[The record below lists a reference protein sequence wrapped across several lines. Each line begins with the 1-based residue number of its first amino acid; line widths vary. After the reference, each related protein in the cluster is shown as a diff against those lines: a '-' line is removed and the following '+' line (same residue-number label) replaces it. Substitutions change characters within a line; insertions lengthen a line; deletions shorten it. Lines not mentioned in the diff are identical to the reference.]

1 MSGDPGLNASP
12 WMDVALDGRAV
23 SIDGVPV
30 QADGTAEG
38 RYLFA
43 LHQIAAEVATP
54 LGRRVGVTV
63 TDGRGVVSHLAVHP
77 DGTVD
82 SIEELVRSANEPVVV
97 PAPRAG
103 GGAAAPSTRQPWV
116 VLGSRRRLIAV
127 VAAVVAA
134 ASAVV
139 AAPLLDGRSGD
150 VASSSIGDAEP
161 ADAGPDSSVRDT
173 TSGGS
178 AAPGA
183 ASSVAAEAV
192 AHDVV
197 AAPVLR
203 LRVVLAARVVSD
215 LPCQFS
221 MVAPATS
228 RSVRARVTVVTGDG
242 QVLVRRFRLGPDGP
256 ATLVLEGLTPGV
268 TRWTLAA
275 PGAVP
280 TSGRLSVMP
289 LPPEAAAAPAVAPA
303 PTAAPAAAAPAP
315 APSTTG
321 RNSGGG
327 GGNGG
332 GDPQAD
338 PVVPIDPDD
347 Q

>member
-1 MSGDPGLNASP
+1 MGGDPGLNASP
-12 WMDVALDGRAV
+12 WMDVSLDGRAV

-82 SIEELVRSANEPVVV
+82 SIEELVRSAGQPVVV
-97 PAPRAG
+97 PPPRTG
-103 GGAAAPSTRQPWV
+103 DGAAASSTRQPWV

-134 ASAVV
+134 AAAVV

-150 VASSSIGDAEP
+150 VASSSIGDAEL
-161 ADAGPDSSVRDT
+161 ADAGPDSTVLDT
-173 TSGGS
+173 TSGGA

-215 LPCQFS
+215 LPCQLS

-228 RSVRARVTVVTGDG
+228 RSVRARVTVITGDG

-268 TRWTLAA
+268 ARWTLAA

-289 LPPEAAAAPAVAPA
+289 LPPEAAAAPSVAPA
-303 PTAAPAAAAPAP
+303 PTPTAAPAP
-315 APSTTG
+315 APATTG
-321 RNSGGG
+321 SNAGGG
-327 GGNGG
+327 GGNNG